1 MYHAVKT
8 NNVKNIIHIADN
20 VFSKIEVSI
29 EYDGPM
35 PDFNRQFH
43 YEFGA
48 IGILG
53 TSNVIGILEILTHD
67 DNILQV
73 GFQLA
78 IGRVFPMGFKRS
90 LNNVISEIQRAAEHA
105 YNLPMTPQDFGNI
118 LLSLGSDELTHCY
131 YTVVRGDR
139 LIVTARIG
147 NRQLWDTSGLD
158 FGIDKFGIATKT
170 W

>member
-1 MYHAVKT
+1 
-8 NNVKNIIHIADN
+8 
-20 VFSKIEVSI
+20 
-29 EYDGPM
+29 M

-118 LLSLGSDELTHCY
+118 LLSLGASGSALQYRRWHCNRDH
-131 YTVVRGDR
+131 YTYHC
-139 LIVTARIG
+139 
-147 NRQLWDTSGLD
+147 TSC
-158 FGIDKFGIATKT
+158 ATDL
-170 W
+170 